1 MRDFDV
7 RQALTASLKAAHA
20 GEPGTLIRE
29 ELGLE
34 HGQVFVD
41 VAVINGELHGYELKS
56 ERDTLARL
64 PRQVEAYSAVLDRAT
79 LVVST
84 RHVEQAIGLVPAW
97 WGIKTAAT
105 QRDGSVKLRHLRKAR
120 RNPQQQM
127 PAMVRLLWR
136 DEALSLL
143 ESLGAAKGLRSNPRK
158 MLYERVV
165 ELLPAEAL
173 RAEVRRLLKVRED
186 W

>member
-7 RQALTASLKAAHA
+7 RQALTASLKATHA

-41 VAVINGELHGYELKS
+41 VAVINGEMHGYELKS

-79 LVVST
+79 LVVGA
-84 RHVEQAIGLVPAW
+84 RHVQQAIGLIPAW
-97 WGIKTAAT
+97 WGIKTATT
-105 QRDGSVKLRHLRKAR
+105 QRDGSVKLRPLRKAR

-127 PAMVRLLWR
+127 LAMVRLLWR
-136 DEALSLL
+136 DEALELL
-143 ESLGAAKGLRSNPRK
+143 ESLGAANGLRSKPRK
-158 MLYERVV
+158 MLYERLV

-173 RAEVRRLLKVRED
+173 RAEVRRLLKARGD

>member
-7 RQALTASLKAAHA
+7 RQALTASLKATHA
-20 GEPGTLIRE
+20 DDSETLIRE

-41 VAVINGELHGYELKS
+41 VAVINGEMHGYELKS

-79 LVVST
+79 LVVGA
-84 RHVEQAIGLVPAW
+84 RHVEQAIGLIPAW
-97 WGIKTAAT
+97 WGIKTATT
-105 QRDGSVKLRHLRKAR
+105 QRDGSVKLRPLRKAR

-127 PAMVRLLWR
+127 VAMAKLLWR
-136 DEALSLL
+136 DEALELL
-143 ESLGAAKGLRSNPRK
+143 ESLEAAKGLRSKPRK
-158 MLYERVV
+158 MLYERLV
-165 ELLPAEAL
+165 ELLPADAL
-173 RAEVRRLLKVRED
+173 RTEVRRLLKARED

>member
-7 RQALTASLKAAHA
+7 RQALTASLKATHA
-20 GEPGTLIRE
+20 SDPGTLIRE

-56 ERDTLARL
+56 ERDTLERL

-79 LVVST
+79 LVVGA
-84 RHVEQAIGLVPAW
+84 RHVQQALGLIPAW
-97 WGIKTAAT
+97 WGVKTATT
-105 QRDGSVKLRHLRKAR
+105 QRDGSVRLSPLRKGR

-127 PAMVRLLWR
+127 SALVRLLWR
-136 DEALSLL
+136 DEALELL
-143 ESLGAAKGLRSNPRK
+143 ESREAAKGLRSKPRK
-158 MLYERVV
+158 MLYERLV
-165 ELLPAEAL
+165 EVLPAEVL
-173 RAEVRRLLKVRED
+173 RVEVRRLLKARED